1 MTNTELINKLK
12 TLEGVSVYSVRA
24 TLGATLPYLVVTF
37 GQTDNFV
44 SDNRVTVKKQAIS
57 LELYTEVKDETTEA
71 KVEKLLDD
79 NDIPWDKDEAYDD
92 GEQFYINY
100 YDITRR

>member
-12 TLEGVSVYSVRA
+12 TLEGVGVYSVRA
-24 TLGATLPYLVVTF
+24 PFGAKLPYLVVTF

-44 SDNRVTVKKQAIS
+44 SDNRVTVKKQEIS

-92 GEQFYINY
+92 SEQFYINY